1 MARWPVWALL
11 LVVPIA
17 LTSVDAAGV
26 HQRVARDQRQA
37 LTNLLFLPHRATPFL
52 STGPGRSREPG
63 PETGAYAYVPHTSH
77 VALGR
82 AYPFTLFTP
91 CGLQASLVDF
101 DHGLWDLAD
110 GAWVGSNG
118 NPPPGIGNPFQKGA
132 MTLLGAQR
140 ARFSFGRAQVSFVRH
155 QGVKYLPLCS

>member
-1 MARWPVWALL
+1 VARWPVWALL
-11 LVVPIA
+11 VVAVPIA
-17 LTSVDAAGV
+17 STSIGAAGV

-37 LTNLLFLPHRATPFL
+37 LTSAPPRRATPFL
-52 STGPGRSREPG
+52 STGPLRPREQG

-77 VALGR
+77 VAPGR
-82 AYPFTLFTP
+82 AYPFTLFTH
-91 CGLQASLVDF
+91 CGLRASLVDF

-110 GAWVGSNG
+110 AAWIGSNG

-132 MTLLGAQR
+132 MTLLRSHR
-140 ARFSFGRAQVSFVRH
+140 ARFSFGRSQISFVRH